1 MKKIISMVL
10 AVIML
15 CAVLPVSAF
24 AGTVDT
30 ALNDVGFTV
39 IDNDQSTLAPGVT
52 MNELVLHNSSNQRV
66 EMYVTT
72 VDTTLDTVQVL
83 ANYMDNQNA
92 VYGMQTLSAQVA
104 ALEAKRPEPFKVVA
118 GVNAAYYNITNGKP
132 LGVFVMEGKDVTGSD
147 GNNYAF
153 FAVLKDGT
161 YMIGA
166 KGEYSQYKG
175 QIQEAVQGH
184 IHLVKDGAVV
194 NGLDK
199 TTLYPRQTLGLTADG
214 KLILMTADG
223 SQAPKTVGLTVQE
236 QAEIMLSLGC
246 VEAIHLDGGN
256 STTFGAV
263 REGEDKF
270 TLINTP
276 AGGGERTVSNTLVI
290 VSTAMPSGIFDHA
303 LIEGDYDY
311 FVPHS
316 TYTFS
321 AIGTDATNAPAEIP
335 EDVSWKL
342 SDESFGTIAKGAFV
356 SNGTL
361 GDVDV
366 QMVYNGAV
374 VGSKTIHI
382 VDPTEV
388 SFALDKTTVPY
399 GRAATL
405 EYQVKYGYN
414 DVYCTDAA
422 FDCSVNPA
430 AAGTVDGFTIT
441 AGNDTAIT
449 SAVFTAAYK
458 YNDAVAPITIDL
470 AFGKGSDILFDF
482 EDGDISDWHAKET
495 IGAWYEEINQDRNTP
510 LTNPCTEGSNPAAED
525 SYVFLASTENGGH
538 VRNGQYALG
547 VRLNHSQAGELGAWI
562 YDYLFYTGEEK
573 VLRDVANGVNG
584 IRLGMWIYN
593 PGVTN
598 ISIEM
603 YPYCD
608 GGKTMN
614 NSYAY
619 IQGQTVQAKYSTNYL
634 VPESGWMYVYVN
646 LSNKADTVVQTFGS
660 NHNANATYHSRFPAM
675 GRFITGGAIDD
686 PHDLILYID
695 DITLD
700 YSNATDDRDAPVIS
714 NPAVSTDGS
723 NDIALN
729 GQTVAT
735 NVLSFKADVAEVSA
749 NNMTGLDYTTGKIY
763 IDGVDMSG
771 NDGFSAS
778 NGILSLNNV
787 SLSDGTHSVAFV
799 IFDKQGNETR
809 LTKTLTVDTSSPA
822 GKVYLVGRNEGNLT
836 PMAGSVYYIDVKA
849 ADASK
854 ITEIVTTLKLNTAHR
869 FEYENIVCAKGV
881 SVEADYAALDHELTL
896 KITHDGTL
904 TGDAVLAS
912 IPVRVWAYTKTS
924 GSLPVLNIEC
934 KTLYGEVTYAD
945 AAFDGYAGGFYTA
958 LNVATEFIG
967 ANTSWAKTHK
977 HNAAAIADKAATC
990 TEDGYTGRTYCEGC
1004 ASVVSWGTVIPATG
1018 HSYEVVGKQLVC
1030 HCGEV
1035 NNGKGLQ
1042 NVNGVNYYLLGGE
1055 LITGWFGIGEDWYY
1069 FNPNTYAGVDGEYTV
1084 DGLTFVFDNGRVTK
1098 GIWVQHVNGL
1108 RYWYGP
1114 SFYRDTSISG
1124 ISCRPYVIDGKTYL
1138 FSEAGYM
1145 QTGIVCHLARL
1156 FGDKGEFV
1164 YYDCGDDGV
1173 ATKLTGVYKDRLYVD
1188 GLQQN
1193 AYQLLFV
1200 NGAYYFVNDG
1210 HKIAKNITLYLSER
1224 FVSGMTF
1231 PDGRPIQV
1239 GKYEFDAEGKMII
1252 PDVKHGVVGDYL
1264 YINDVKQV
1272 RYQLVEFDGNFY
1284 FVDSGD
1290 KIVRSNTLYLS
1301 EQYVAGKTFADGRP
1315 IQVGKYE
1322 FDAEGKMIIPELK
1335 HGIVGDYLYINDV
1348 KQVRYQLAEFEG
1360 NFYFIDSGDKI
1371 VKNMTLYLSE
1381 RFVAG
1386 KTFADGRP
1394 IQVGKYEFDAEGKM
1408 IIPELKHGI
1417 VGDYLYIND
1426 VKQVRYQL
1434 VEFEGNFYFV
1444 DSGDKIVKNMT
1455 LYLSERFVAGKTF
1468 ADGRP
1473 IQVGKYEFDAEGKM
1487 IIPELKHGVVDGYL
1501 YINDVKQVRYQL
1513 VEFEGDFYFIDSGDK
1528 IVKNKTLRLA
1538 DQYVEGFVLEN
1549 GEALE
1554 PGLYYF
1560 DAEGKMVI
1568 D

>member
-10 AVIML
+10 AVVML

-24 AGTVDT
+24 AGAVDD
-30 ALNDVGFTV
+30 ALKDANFTV

-52 MNELVLHNSSNQRV
+52 MNELVLHNSRNERV

-72 VDTTLDTVQVL
+72 VDTTLDTVKVM

-104 ALEAKRPEPFKVVA
+104 ALEANKPEPFKVVA
-118 GVNAAYYNITNGKP
+118 GVNAAYYNINTGKP

-147 GNNYAF
+147 GNSYAF

-166 KGEYSQYKG
+166 KGEYSKYKG

-194 NGLDK
+194 SGLDK

-223 SQAPKTVGLTVQE
+223 SQAPATVGITVQE
-236 QAEIMLSLGC
+236 QAEIMLELGC

-270 TLINTP
+270 TLVNSP

-335 EDVSWKL
+335 ENVSWKL
-342 SDESFGTIAKGAFV
+342 SDESFGTIANGAFV

-361 GDVDV
+361 GDVDI

-374 VGSKTIHI
+374 VGSKTIHV

-388 SFALDKTTVPY
+388 AFALDKTTVPY
-399 GRAATL
+399 GRAAGL
-405 EYQVKYGYN
+405 EYLVKYGYN

-422 FDCSVNPA
+422 FDCSVNPP

-470 AFGKGSDILFDF
+470 AFGKGSDVLFDF

-495 IGAWYEEINQDRNTP
+495 IGAWYEEANQDRNKP
-510 LTNPCTEGSNPAAED
+510 LTNPCVDGTNTAHED
-525 SYVFLASTENGGH
+525 SYVFLASQENGGH

-547 VRLNHSQAGELGAWI
+547 VRLNHSQADDLGAWI

-614 NSYAY
+614 NSYAS

-714 NPAVSTDGS
+714 NPSVSTDGS

-729 GQTVAT
+729 GQTVTT
-735 NVLSFKADVAEVSA
+735 NVLSFKANVAEVSA
-749 NNMTGLDYTTGKIY
+749 NNMTGLDYSTAKIY
-763 IDGVDMSG
+763 IDGLDMSG
-771 NDGFSAS
+771 NDGFSAT

-809 LTKTLTVDTSSPA
+809 LTKALTVDTSSPA
-822 GKVYLVGRNEGNLT
+822 GKVYLAGRNDGNLV
-836 PMAGSVYYIDVKA
+836 PLAGSVYYIDVKA

-854 ITEIVTTLKLNTAHR
+854 IAEIITTLKLNTAHS
-869 FEYENIVCAKGV
+869 FEYNNIICADGV

-924 GSLPVLNIEC
+924 GTLPVLNIEC
-934 KTLYGEVTYAD
+934 KTLYGEVIYTD

-977 HNAAAIADKAATC
+977 HSATAVADKAPTC
-990 TEDGYTGRTYCEGC
+990 TKEGYTGRTYCEGC
-1004 ASVVSWGTVIPATG
+1004 ASVVNWGTVVPATG
-1018 HSYEVVGKQLVC
+1018 HSYQVSGNQLVC
-1030 HCGEV
+1030 HCGEI
-1035 NNGKGLQ
+1035 NTGNGLQ
-1042 NVNGVNYYLLGGE
+1042 DVNGVNYYLVGGE
-1055 LITGWFGIGEDWYY
+1055 LASGWFGIGEDWYY
-1069 FNPNTYAGVDGEYTV
+1069 FDATTYAGVDGEQV
-1084 DGLTFVFDNGRVTK
+1084 ADNGIAFVFDNGRVTE
-1098 GIWVQHVNGL
+1098 GVWVKNNVGL

-1114 SFYRDTSISG
+1114 GYYRDASING
-1124 ISCRPYVIDGKTYL
+1124 QSCKPYVIDGKTYL
-1138 FSEAGYM
+1138 FNQGGYM
-1145 QTGIVCHLARL
+1145 QTGIVFHLYKLYGAT
-1156 FGDKGEFV
+1156 GEFR
-1164 YYDCGDDGV
+1164 YYDCGTDGV
-1173 ATKLTGVYKDRLYVD
+1173 ATVLNGIYNDNLYEDGFRQITYKLVNIDGALYF
-1188 GLQQN
+1188 LN
-1193 AYQLLFV
+1193 
-1200 NGAYYFVNDG
+1200 G
-1210 HKIAKNITLYLSER
+1210 HKIAKNTTLYLSER
-1224 FVSGMTF
+1224 FVVGKTF
-1231 PDGRPIQV
+1231 PDGRSIPV
-1239 GKYEFDAEGKMII
+1239 GNYRFDAEGKMII
-1252 PDVKHGVVGDYL
+1252 PEYKHGIYDDRV
-1264 YINDVKQV
+1264 YINDVLQKAF
-1272 RYQLVEFDGNFY
+1272 QLVEFEGNFY
-1284 FVDSGD
+1284 FINDGNNRIA
-1290 KIVRSNTLYLS
+1290 KNTKLYLS
-1301 EQYVAGKTFADGRP
+1301 ETYVKGKFFPDGRA
-1315 IQVGKYE
+1315 ITAGTYE
-1322 FDAEGKMIIPELK
+1322 FDAEGKMIIPEYK
-1335 HGIVGDYLYINDV
+1335 HGIYDDRVYINDV
-1348 KQVRYQLAEFEG
+1348 LQKAFRLVELDG
-1360 NFYFIDSGDKI
+1360 NFYFINDGNNRI
-1371 VKNMTLYLSE
+1371 AKNTTLYLSE
-1381 RFVAG
+1381 TYVKG
-1386 KTFADGRP
+1386 KFFPDGRA
-1394 IQVGKYEFDAEGKM
+1394 I
-1408 IIPELKHGI
+1408 
-1417 VGDYLYIND
+1417 
-1426 VKQVRYQL
+1426 
-1434 VEFEGNFYFV
+1434 
-1444 DSGDKIVKNMT
+1444 T
-1455 LYLSERFVAGKTF
+1455 
-1468 ADGRP
+1468 
-1473 IQVGKYEFDAEGKM
+1473 
-1487 IIPELKHGVVDGYL
+1487 
-1501 YINDVKQVRYQL
+1501 
-1513 VEFEGDFYFIDSGDK
+1513 
-1528 IVKNKTLRLA
+1528 
-1538 DQYVEGFVLEN
+1538 
-1549 GEALE
+1549 
-1554 PGLYYF
+1554 PGTY
-1560 DAEGKMVI
+1560 
-1568 D
+1568 

>member
-52 MNELVLHNSSNQRV
+52 MNELVLHNRSNQRV

-132 LGVFVMEGKDVTGSD
+132 LGVFVMEGNDVTGSD

-194 NGLDK
+194 SGLDK

-223 SQAPKTVGLTVQE
+223 SQAPKTVGLTGQE

-342 SDESFGTIAKGAFV
+342 SDESFGTIANGAFV

-510 LTNPCTEGSNPAAED
+510 LTNPCTEGSNPADED

-547 VRLNHSQAGELGAWI
+547 VRLNHSQAGDLGAWI

-646 LSNKADTVVQTFGS
+646 LSNKADSVVQTFGS

-749 NNMTGLDYTTGKIY
+749 NNMTGLDYTTAKIY
-763 IDGVDMSG
+763 IDGVDMSE
-771 NDGFSAS
+771 NDGFSVS

-787 SLSDGTHSVAFV
+787 SLSDGDHSVTFV

-967 ANTSWAKTHK
+967 ANTSWANTHK
-977 HNAAAIADKAATC
+977 HNAAAIADKAPTC
-990 TEDGYTGRTYCEGC
+990 TQPGYTGRTFCEGC
-1004 ASVVSWGTVIPATG
+1004 NSVVDWGTTVPATG
-1018 HSYEVVGKQLVC
+1018 HTYAVDVANRKLVC
-1030 HCGEV
+1030 ECGHEYAGTGLLIIDDKAYYATA
-1035 NNGKGLQ
+1035 GKL
-1042 NVNGVNYYLLGGE
+1042 
-1055 LITGWFGIGEDWYY
+1055 TRGWLTVDDEWYY
-1069 FNPNTYAGVDGEYTV
+1069 FDTKTFAGLDGV
-1084 DGLTFVFDNGRVTK
+1084 QVADKGVAFIFDNGRVTK
-1098 GIWVQHVNGL
+1098 GTWMATSAGT

-1114 SFYRDTSISG
+1114 GYYRDTSPETT
-1124 ISCRPYVIDGKTYL
+1124 SCRAYEIDGKTYL
-1138 FSEAGYM
+1138 FDHSGYL
-1145 QTGIVCHLARL
+1145 QTNTIAKFFNGEYSVFYTCDETGAATL
-1156 FGDKGEFV
+1156 FSGV
-1164 YYDCGDDGV
+1164 YNDFLYRDGVKVTTTYKVVKVGDDYYYISDGYKVAKNVTLNLGASLAGTGLAAGKYTFDADGKMIMPETPEEPEEPEVKNGV
-1173 ATKLTGVYKDRLYVD
+1173 INGFLYVD
-1188 GLQQN
+1188 GVQMQRYKL
-1193 AYQLLFV
+1193 
-1200 NGAYYFVNDG
+1200 YYFEG
-1210 HKIAKNITLYLSER
+1210 HFY
-1224 FVSGMTF
+1224 
-1231 PDGRPIQV
+1231 
-1239 GKYEFDAEGKMII
+1239 Y
-1252 PDVKHGVVGDYL
+1252 VGD
-1264 YINDVKQV
+1264 
-1272 RYQLVEFDGNFY
+1272 
-1284 FVDSGD
+1284 
-1290 KIVRSNTLYLS
+1290 SNKVAMNVTLNLGASVQGHY
-1301 EQYVAGKTFADGRP
+1301 
-1315 IQVGKYE
+1315 
-1322 FDAEGKMIIPELK
+1322 
-1335 HGIVGDYLYINDV
+1335 
-1348 KQVRYQLAEFEG
+1348 
-1360 NFYFIDSGDKI
+1360 
-1371 VKNMTLYLSE
+1371 
-1381 RFVAG
+1381 
-1386 KTFADGRP
+1386 
-1394 IQVGKYEFDAEGKM
+1394 
-1408 IIPELKHGI
+1408 
-1417 VGDYLYIND
+1417 
-1426 VKQVRYQL
+1426 
-1434 VEFEGNFYFV
+1434 
-1444 DSGDKIVKNMT
+1444 
-1455 LYLSERFVAGKTF
+1455 
-1468 ADGRP
+1468 
-1473 IQVGKYEFDAEGKM
+1473 
-1487 IIPELKHGVVDGYL
+1487 
-1501 YINDVKQVRYQL
+1501 
-1513 VEFEGDFYFIDSGDK
+1513 
-1528 IVKNKTLRLA
+1528 
-1538 DQYVEGFVLEN
+1538 LEN
-1549 GEALE
+1549 GEPLQ
-1554 PGLYYF
+1554 PGRYYF